1 MFKRVILFFSCTV
14 FLLSAAPQRD
24 VAFLLQHADFELKN
38 PLLFQEGLY
47 DLALVFEHGFYRDDP
62 VLERKFINLVRYAQR
77 RGEHC
82 SGDALIALED
92 LSERVFFAYRG
103 TRYALDLA
111 FVRSKNKSSCFDETA
126 NTSLLREK
134 KEKISKKQHAKER
147 GHDQKQE
154 VSLLD
159 WWGCHAAYRS
169 RSNRTRATSKKNAT
183 TRKAK
188 TARPK
193 KERVKKMTKKEK
205 AALEAREKELIQ
217 NISSAEQGIISEV
230 RLDVAVKPV
239 RKKQTRKK
247 KESIAYIDDVS
258 GAMNDSE
265 AKPKRKRASKKKEA
279 FDLQNQNAS

>member
-1 MFKRVILFFSCTV
+1 MFKRVTLFFSCMV

-47 DLALVFEHGFYRDDP
+47 DLALVFEHGLYRDDP

-92 LSERVFFAYRG
+92 LSERVFSAYRG

-111 FVRSKNKSSCFDETA
+111 FVRSKNMTHCLGDTVD
-126 NTSLLREK
+126 TSLVLEK
-134 KEKISKKQHAKER
+134 KEKASKKRHAKKVDHE
-147 GHDQKQE
+147 QKQE

-159 WWGCHAAYRS
+159 WWGCNNAYRS
-169 RSNRTRATSKKNAT
+169 RSSRTRGTSKKKAT

-188 TARPK
+188 TSRPK

-217 NISSAEQGIISEV
+217 NISGTEQSAV
-230 RLDVAVKPV
+230 LDVTVDVAVKPT
-239 RKKQTRKK
+239 RKKQTRQK
-247 KESIAYIDDVS
+247 KETVAYGDDAR
-258 GAMNDSE
+258 GAMDAAE
-265 AKPKRKRASKKKEA
+265 AKPKRKRALKKKEA
-279 FDLQNQNAS
+279 SDL